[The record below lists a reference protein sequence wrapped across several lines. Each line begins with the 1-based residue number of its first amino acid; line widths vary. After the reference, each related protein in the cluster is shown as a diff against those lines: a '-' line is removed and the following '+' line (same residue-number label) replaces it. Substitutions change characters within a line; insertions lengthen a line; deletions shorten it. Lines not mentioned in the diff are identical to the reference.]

1 MKFGDLFNKAV
12 NIKNKQIVL
21 TVKKKLIKDAG
32 YNVND
37 ILAMKLKKKYFN
49 K

>member
-12 NIKNKQIVL
+12 NTKNKQVVL
-21 TVKKKLIKDAG
+21 TVKKKLIASSG
-32 YNVND
+32 YNLEDVMR
-37 ILAMKLKKKYFN
+37 MKLKKKYFN